1 MDNYNNFNSYDNK
14 RERLIKIIFVL
25 FCSTILLFVIGL
37 QIFNFLTTGNLV
49 ISSDQDV
56 QITITKYKDTN
67 INNPFSK
74 TLQGSSKIA
83 LKDGIYIVNAQTKG
97 YGESRYVTI
106 KGHATSVINFN
117 KKALIGSEPVT
128 LDNAKS
134 IFSSLSLLEYF
145 NNDTG
150 QIYSIDSSGTKK
162 TIAENLS
169 FQKVRWDKNGN
180 IVASTKVND
189 LYFIKENGIFLLTQ
203 PSQEISSNLSDFDI
217 SPNGSIYLS
226 YGKNI
231 YTGDSG
237 GNWKKISSTK
247 GTFSL
252 YASDNCVAALGIY
265 IGKIPKDLNTNSQ
278 SIVCKNGREIDFN
291 SVVRGAAWSPDGSK
305 LAIQGVDTT
314 IYDSETGKVLQTIPS
329 KDPINS
335 FTWLSNTVLTF
346 STQSLLWTFD
356 TSTNI
361 AVTIDNLGVAGNYT
375 GIFSDSSNNYLYTVV
390 SNNQGA
396 SPYTI
401 ERYPLK
407 GQETS
412 SVANQ
417 LAVFLPNSVNGCS
430 LSFINFTKITIF
442 STPTE
447 SSSTDCTLVA
457 KNYLQGYGVNTD
469 SLLFKPAI

>member
-1 MDNYNNFNSYDNK
+1 MNNYINFNYYDDQ
-14 RERLIKIIFVL
+14 REKLVKIIFVL
-25 FCSTILLFVIGL
+25 FCSAILLFVIGM
-37 QIFNFLTTGNLV
+37 QIYNFLTTGNLV

-56 QITITKYKDTN
+56 QITITKYKDSGV
-67 INNPFSK
+67 NNPFSK
-74 TLQGSSKIA
+74 TLQGSSRLS
-83 LKDGIYIVNAQTKG
+83 LKDGIYILSAQTKG

-106 KGHATSVINFN
+106 KGHSTSIINFN
-117 KKALIGSEPVT
+117 KKAFIASEPVT
-128 LDNAKS
+128 LDNAKN
-134 IFSSLSLLEYF
+134 IFSSLSVLEYF

-150 QIYSIDSSGTKK
+150 QIYNIDSSGNEKI
-162 TIAENLS
+162 IAGNFS
-169 FQKVRWDKNGN
+169 FQKVQWDKSGN
-180 IVASTKVND
+180 ILASTKNNE
-189 LYFIKENGIFLLTQ
+189 LYFIKENTIFLLTQ

-231 YTGDSG
+231 YAGDSS

-265 IGKIPKDLNTNSQ
+265 IGKIPKGLNINSQ
-278 SIVCKNGREIDFN
+278 SIVCKNGRETDFN

-314 IYDSETGKVLQTIPS
+314 IYDSESGKVLQTIPS

-356 TSTNI
+356 TSTNN
-361 AVTIDNLGVAGNYT
+361 AVTIDNLGVAGNYA

-407 GQETS
+407 GQTTS

-417 LAVFLPNSVNGCS
+417 LAVFLPNSINGCS

-447 SSSTDCTLVA
+447 SSSTDCLQVA

-469 SLLFKPAI
+469 SLLFKPSI